1 MLCTI
6 FARLQVGMWVKAH
19 YWGGGEKCCH
29 FVLFSRGVHVWASTM
44 VIFEHIF
51 PKVLHN
57 MVDYNK
63 KKSIVK
69 KFLFL
74 VYIVWFWNIFVAKKC
89 SHYALKNENMLKKW
103 LKWFLVFMKFV
114 ISIKHCDSKWL
125 EYVCEPCEEFDN
137 YHITNVCFW
146 GRWP

>member
-1 MLCTI
+1 
-6 FARLQVGMWVKAH
+6 
-19 YWGGGEKCCH
+19 
-29 FVLFSRGVHVWASTM
+29 M

-74 VYIVWFWNIFVAKKC
+74 VYIV
-89 SHYALKNENMLKKW
+89 
-103 LKWFLVFMKFV
+103 
-114 ISIKHCDSKWL
+114 
-125 EYVCEPCEEFDN
+125 
-137 YHITNVCFW
+137 
-146 GRWP
+146 